1 MVEIDCFL
9 HPIHFSFILIK
20 HVNRVTINPIALIVQ
35 RVVKMRKHIT
45 VSAAVIIQNKMV
57 FCAQRKDQGELAQKW
72 EFPGGKLE
80 IGEIPENALIREIKE
95 ELDSTIS
102 ILEKLTTVEHQY
114 TTFDITMHAFLCQ
127 LVDGSLTLSEHL
139 DSRWLSKDQLF
150 SVDWAEADIPIVEI
164 VKSIL

>member
-1 MVEIDCFL
+1 
-9 HPIHFSFILIK
+9 
-20 HVNRVTINPIALIVQ
+20 
-35 RVVKMRKHIT
+35 MRKHIT

-57 FCAQRKDQGELAQKW
+57 FCAQRKDQGELARKW

-80 IGEIPENALIREIKE
+80 IGEIPEDALIREIKE

-102 ILEKLTTVEHQY
+102 IMKKLTTIEHQY

-139 DSRWLSKDQLF
+139 DSRWLGKDQLF
-150 SVDWAEADIPIVEI
+150 SVDWAEADIPIVEM